1 MKHAEQKIIEVKV
14 IFNKDYNQY
23 VLDKVNIYTVVYE
36 NKTYLYAKTN
46 GTDELT
52 AYHKERHYWRSVI
65 PVVDFINR
73 EFKTS
78 DVNTTNFV
86 LVDRTNIDV
95 ANEFIDR
102 FKIVEDKKITLKRN
116 IHNAKRQLA
125 GRVQTKKFWEER
137 LKESEA
143 RIAESTTS
151 VNEMEAIIEDLENK
165 LKKLEAKEIM

>member
-1 MKHAEQKIIEVKV
+1 MKHAEQKIIEVKIV
-14 IFNKDYNQY
+14 FNEEYNQY
-23 VLDKVNIYTVVYE
+23 VLNKTNIYTVVYE

-52 AYHKERHYWRSVI
+52 AYGKDRLYWRSVI
-65 PVVDFINR
+65 SVADFINM
-73 EFKTS
+73 EFKTA
-78 DVNTTNFV
+78 DVDTTKFV

-116 IHNAKRQLA
+116 IDNAKHELEVRILN
-125 GRVQTKKFWEER
+125 KKFWEER
-137 LKESEA
+137 LKESENG
-143 RIAESTTS
+143 IAKSTTS
-151 VNEMEAIIEDLENK
+151 VNEMEAIIEELENR

>member
-14 IFNKDYNQY
+14 VFNNDYNQY

-52 AYHKERHYWRSVI
+52 SYKKDGHYWKSVI
-65 PVVDFINR
+65 PVADFINM
-73 EFKTS
+73 EFRTA
-78 DVNTTNFV
+78 DVNMTKFV
-86 LVDRTNIDV
+86 LVNRTNIGV

-116 IHNAKRQLA
+116 IDNAKHELERRIL
-125 GRVQTKKFWEER
+125 TKKFWEER
-137 LKESEA
+137 LKESENG
-143 RIAESTTS
+143 IAESTII
-151 VNEMEAIIEDLENK
+151 VNEMEAIIEELENK

>member
-14 IFNKDYNQY
+14 VFNNDYNQY

-52 AYHKERHYWRSVI
+52 AYNKDRHYWKSVI
-65 PVVDFINR
+65 PVADFINMKFR
-73 EFKTS
+73 TADINMTK
-78 DVNTTNFV
+78 FV
-86 LVDRTNIDV
+86 LVNRTNIGV

-116 IHNAKRQLA
+116 IDNAKHKLERRIL
-125 GRVQTKKFWEER
+125 TKKFWEER
-137 LKESEA
+137 LKESENG
-143 RIAESTTS
+143 IAESTII
-151 VNEMEAIIEDLENK
+151 VNEMEAIIEELENK
-165 LKKLEAKEIM
+165 LKKLEAKEII

>member
-14 IFNKDYNQY
+14 VFNKEYNQY
-23 VLDKVNIYTVVYE
+23 VLNKVNIYTVVYE

-52 AYHKERHYWRSVI
+52 SYRKDRHYWRSVI
-65 PVVDFINR
+65 PVADFINM
-73 EFKTS
+73 EFKTA
-78 DVNTTNFV
+78 DVNTTKFV
-86 LVDRTNIDV
+86 LVDRTNISV
-95 ANEFIDR
+95 ANEFIDK

-116 IHNAKRQLA
+116 IDNAKRQLE
-125 GRVQTKKFWEER
+125 GRVQTKKFWEKR

-143 RIAESTTS
+143 KIIESTTS
-151 VNEMEAIIEDLENK
+151 VNEMEAIVEELENK

>member
-14 IFNKDYNQY
+14 IFNKDYNRY
-23 VLDKVNIYTVVYE
+23 VLNKVNIYTVVYE

-52 AYHKERHYWRSVI
+52 SYRKDRHHWRSVI
-65 PVVDFINR
+65 PVADFINM
-73 EFKTS
+73 EFKTA
-78 DVNTTNFV
+78 DVNTTKFV
-86 LVDRTNIDV
+86 LVDRTNISV

-102 FKIVEDKKITLKRN
+102 LKIVEDKKTTLKRN
-116 IHNAKRQLA
+116 IDNAKRQLE
-125 GRVQTKKFWEER
+125 GWVQTKKFWEKH
-137 LKESEA
+137 LKESET

-151 VNEMEAIIEDLENK
+151 INEMGAIVEELENK

>member
-1 MKHAEQKIIEVKV
+1 MKHAEQKIIEVKI

-46 GTDELT
+46 GSDELK
-52 AYHKERHYWRSVI
+52 AYHKERPYWPSVI
-65 PVVDFINR
+65 PAMDFINR
-73 EFKTS
+73 EFKAS
-78 DVNTTNFV
+78 DVGITKFV
-86 LVDRTNIDV
+86 LVDRTNISV
-95 ANEFIDR
+95 VNEFIDR

-116 IHNAKRQLA
+116 IHDAKRQLA
-125 GRVQTKKFWEER
+125 GRVQTQKFWEER
-137 LKESEA
+137 LKEDKD
-143 RIAESTTS
+143 RIAKSTTS

>member
-14 IFNKDYNQY
+14 VFNKDYNQY
-23 VLDKVNIYTVVYE
+23 VLNKTNIYTVVYE

-52 AYHKERHYWRSVI
+52 PYSKDRHYWKSVI
-65 PVVDFINR
+65 PVADFINMKFR
-73 EFKTS
+73 TA
-78 DVNTTNFV
+78 DVNTTKFV
-86 LVDRTNIDV
+86 LVDRTNINV

-116 IHNAKRQLA
+116 IDNAKRRLE
-125 GRVQTKKFWEER
+125 GCIQTKKFWEER
-137 LKESEA
+137 LKEDED
-143 RIAESTTS
+143 RIAKSTTS
-151 VNEMEAIIEDLENK
+151 VNEMEAIIEELENK